1 MIIYIRIRSFVIR
14 KILCNYLNIILIFVF
29 HVGIADI
36 PNALETVKAL
46 KKHKDFTIS
55 NPNRARS
62 LISSFAANMAHFHKS
77 DGTGYEFIADC
88 VLELDALNP
97 QVASRLVGTFSSWRR
112 YDEGRQALMKA
123 QLEKISQ
130 KEGLSKDTFE
140 VVSRS
145 LK

>member
-1 MIIYIRIRSFVIR
+1 M
-14 KILCNYLNIILIFVF
+14 
-29 HVGIADI
+29 ADI
-36 PNALETVKAL
+36 PDALKTVKEL
-46 KKHKDFTIS
+46 KKHKDFIIS

-62 LISSFAANMAHFHKS
+62 LISSFAANMGHFHKS
-77 DGTGYEFIADC
+77 DGSGYEFIADC

-112 YDEGRQALMKA
+112 YDEGRQALMKS

>member
-1 MIIYIRIRSFVIR
+1 M
-14 KILCNYLNIILIFVF
+14 CTF
-29 HVGIADI
+29 HAGMADI

-46 KKHKDFTIS
+46 KKHKDFIIS

-62 LISSFAANMAHFHKS
+62 LISSFAANMAHFHNS
-77 DGTGYEFIADC
+77 DGSGYEFIADC

-97 QVASRLVGTFSSWRR
+97 QVASRLVGSFSSWRR

-130 KEGLSKDTFE
+130 REGLSKDTFE